1 MNKKKMEKVLSI
13 IMIAIVII
21 FNVLTIVN
29 AVDYGQE
36 FEPSSVTGKDS
47 TMDTGSVQNLGQSI
61 FAVVRVA
68 GILISVIILVVLGI
82 KYMMG
87 SAEEKSEY
95 KKTLLPYAIGAFL
108 IFAAANISQILYN
121 AFVDFSA
128 TGS

>member
-29 AVDYGQE
+29 AVDSGDKFQ
-36 FEPSSVTGKDS
+36 PSSVNGTGS
-47 TMDTGSVQNLGQSI
+47 TMDTGSVQNLGQSV
-61 FAVVRVA
+61 FAVVRVV

-128 TGS
+128 TGK

>member
-29 AVDYGQE
+29 AVDSGDKFQ
-36 FEPSSVTGKDS
+36 PSSVNGTGS
-47 TMDTGSVQNLGQSI
+47 TMDTGSVQNLGQSV
-61 FAVVRVA
+61 FAVVRVV

-128 TGS
+128 TGQ

>member
-29 AVDYGQE
+29 GVDYGQE

-47 TMDTGSVQNLGQSI
+47 TMDTGSVQNLGQSV
-61 FAVVRVA
+61 FAVVRVV

-128 TGS
+128 TGQ

>member
-13 IMIAIVII
+13 IIIAIVII

-29 AVDYGQE
+29 AVDTGSK
-36 FEPSSVTGKDS
+36 FEPSGVTGEGS

-95 KKTLLPYAIGAFL
+95 KKTLLPYALGAFL

-128 TGS
+128 TGQ

>member
-29 AVDYGQE
+29 AVDSGDKFQ
-36 FEPSSVTGKDS
+36 PSSVNGTGS
-47 TMDTGSVQNLGQSI
+47 TMDTGSVQNLGQSV
-61 FAVVRVA
+61 FAVVRVV

-95 KKTLLPYAIGAFL
+95 KKTLLPYAIGALL

-128 TGS
+128 TGQ

>member
-29 AVDYGQE
+29 AVDTGSK
-36 FEPSSVTGKDS
+36 FEPSGVTGEGS

-87 SAEEKSEY
+87 SVEERAEY
-95 KKTLLPYAIGAFL
+95 KKTMLPYLIGAAF
-108 IFAAANISQILYN
+108 IFAASSIASIVYN
-121 AFVDFSA
+121 LAINL
-128 TGS
+128 

>member
-29 AVDYGQE
+29 AVDSGDKFQ
-36 FEPSSVTGKDS
+36 PSSVNGTGS
-47 TMDTGSVQNLGQSI
+47 TMDTGSVQNLGQSV
-61 FAVVRVA
+61 FAVVRVV

>member
-13 IMIAIVII
+13 IMIAIIII

-29 AVDYGQE
+29 AVDSGDKFQ
-36 FEPSSVTGKDS
+36 PSSVNGTGS

-61 FAVVRVA
+61 FAVVRVV

-128 TGS
+128 TGQ

>member
-36 FEPSSVTGKDS
+36 IEPSSVTGKYS
-47 TMDTGSVQNLGQSI
+47 TLDTGSVQNLGQSV
-61 FAVVRVA
+61 FAVVRVV

-128 TGS
+128 TGQ

>member
-29 AVDYGQE
+29 AVDSGDKFQ
-36 FEPSSVTGKDS
+36 PSSVNGTGS
-47 TMDTGSVQNLGQSI
+47 TMDTGSVQTLGQSV
-61 FAVVRVA
+61 FAVVRVV

-128 TGS
+128 TGK